1 MLCNKSISFTLFFFF
16 FLIFFYSCV
25 KPFSPNLGV
34 YKPLLVVEGLIT
46 NENVSNVV
54 KLSYSFQ
61 KKDSI
66 VYKVSDATVYISDN
80 SGNNIQ
86 LAENGDGVYK
96 TDSLN
101 FKGEVGKTYQLHIK
115 TSDGKVYLSKLCTM
129 LPVPDID
136 SIYFS
141 KDKQLLNNQTVV
153 KEGISIYVD
162 SKPGFSD
169 KYFLRWGYDEAW
181 KFKVP
186 YPTSYR
192 YVNSQQILKISQDS
206 IKEFC
211 WKTGNATEILINEVK
226 SGTENRV
233 MKEPIKFIAP
243 DESDRLTVRYS
254 ILVKQYS
261 ISEQEYNFWDNL
273 QKVEESEGDIFG
285 SQPFEILSNIKNIN
299 DSSEKVLGYF
309 QVSAVSERRKYVD
322 YSELYLLSLPDFN
335 YNCRSFTR
343 CPSDFYLNPVTWKPY
358 TFDEIYDKYRGNYTF
373 VKPIYYGLSTD
384 SLIYLVFT
392 SAQCADCEL
401 SGSFV
406 KPDFWSDSNQ

>member
-1 MLCNKSISFTLFFFF
+1 MIRFKRGSIIS
-16 FLIFFYSCV
+16 IFIFVLLVVYRCIE
-25 KPFSPNLGV
+25 PFSPNLGV
-34 YKPLLVVEGLIT
+34 SKPLLVVEGLIT
-46 NENVSNVV
+46 NENGSNVV

-61 KKDSI
+61 KEDSI
-66 VYKVSDATVYISDN
+66 VYKVSDATVFLSDN

-86 LAENGDGVYK
+86 LTENGEGVYK
-96 TDSLN
+96 TDSIN
-101 FKGEVGKTYQLHIK
+101 FKGEIGKTYQLHIK
-115 TSDGKVYLSKLCTM
+115 TSDGKVYLSNPCTM
-129 LPVPDID
+129 FPVPDID

-141 KDKQLLNNQTVV
+141 KDKQLVNNQTVV

-162 SKPGFSD
+162 SKPGSSD
-169 KYFLRWGYDEAW
+169 KYFLRWGYDETW

-186 YPTSYR
+186 DPTTYK
-192 YVNSQQILKISQDS
+192 YVNYLQILKISKDS
-206 IKEFC
+206 IKEYC
-211 WKTGNATEILINEVK
+211 WKRGNSTEILINEVK
-226 SGTENRV
+226 SGTENRI

-273 QKVEESEGDIFG
+273 QKVNESEGDIFG

-309 QVSAVSERRKYVD
+309 QVSAVSEKRKYID
-322 YSELYLLSLPDFN
+322 YSELYLLNLPDFN

-343 CPSDFYLNPVTWKPY
+343 CPGDFYYNPVTWKPY
-358 TFDEIYDKYRGNYTF
+358 TFDEIYEKYRGNYTF
-373 VKPIYYGLSTD
+373 VEPIYYGLSTD

-392 SAQCADCEL
+392 SAPCADCEL

-406 KPDFWSDSNQ
+406 KPDFWTDNN